1 MMKTD
6 NILEYHRYKAS
17 RGRSYCGSQQK
28 AISARI
34 DNSIMEEIENEQRA
48 TGIAKN
54 SLINM
59 AVAWYLQ
66 ELDEARRC
74 ATSNVYTQDGS
85 PGMKASLDRF
95 LLSELTCGE
104 MDKFEHIKHGFGI
117 DTRNLLL
124 GLVRKMLENFD
135 KHPFLYI

>member
-6 NILEYHRYKAS
+6 NILQYHRYKAS
-17 RGRSYCGSQQK
+17 RGRSHCGSRQK

-59 AVAWYLQ
+59 AVGWYLQ

-74 ATSNVYTQDGS
+74 SSSKVYTQDGS
-85 PGMKASLDRF
+85 PGMNASLDRL

-104 MDKFEHIKHGFGI
+104 LDKLEHIKRGLGT
-117 DTRNLLL
+117 DTRNLFL
-124 GLVRKMLENFD
+124 GLVRKMLDSYDHN
-135 KHPFLYI
+135 PFLYI

>member
-1 MMKTD
+1 MKTD
-6 NILEYHRYKAS
+6 NILQYHRYKAS

-34 DNSIMEEIENEQRA
+34 DNSIMEEIEKEQRA

-74 ATSNVYTQDGS
+74 VSSNVYTQDRS
-85 PGMKASLDRF
+85 PGMNASLDRM

-104 MDKFEHIKHGFGI
+104 LKQLEHIKRGLGT
-117 DTRNLLL
+117 DTRNLFL
-124 GLVRKMLENFD
+124 GLVRKMLESYD
-135 KHPFLYI
+135 KNPFLYI